1 MSRFDL
7 RQFSIHQEH
16 TAQRVG
22 TDAVLLGAWPWRQ
35 ALPEGA
41 RLLDVGTGTA
51 IIALMLAQ
59 RFPEARIEGWEVE
72 PGALQDALYNVTQSP
87 FASRVTICDCAYEAG
102 LTSSPAPFDLLI
114 SNPPYYTE
122 DTLPRD
128 ARLGL
133 ARHTTEGLSPE
144 VLLRTAH
151 RLLSPE
157 GSLVMITPS
166 ESLPHLRR
174 IAVEA
179 GWYLAEQV
187 TVYAVPDRPKRSLQL
202 WRRLATLTAY
212 TPTMSS
218 SLVLQNPPGT
228 PSPDYRRWLEDFL
241 LSPNE
246 PEE

>member
-7 RQFSIHQEH
+7 KHFTIHQEY

-35 ALPEGA
+35 ALPSGA
-41 RLLDVGTGTA
+41 RLLDVGTGTG
-51 IIALMLAQ
+51 ILALMLAQ
-59 RFPEARIEGWEVE
+59 RFPEAQIEGWEVE
-72 PGALQDALYNVTQSP
+72 QGALQDARYNVAQSP
-87 FASRVTICDCAYEAG
+87 FASRLIIRDQAYEAG
-102 LTSSPAPFDLLI
+102 LDEAIPPFDLLI

-133 ARHTTEGLSPE
+133 ARHTLHGLSPE
-144 VLLRTAH
+144 LLLRTAH
-151 RLLSPE
+151 RLLTLA

-166 ESLPHLRR
+166 ESLPALRR

-187 TVYAVPDRPKRSLQL
+187 TVYALPDRPKRSLQL
-202 WRRLATLTAY
+202 WRRLAQLTTY
-212 TPTMSS
+212 TPTLTST
-218 SLVLQNPPGT
+218 LVLQDAPDR
-228 PSPDYRRWLEDFL
+228 PSPAYRSWLRDFL
-241 LSPNE
+241 PSID
-246 PEE
+246 